1 MQEKAWGTVRYSFAL
16 FMSTQARPQAN
27 LFMLATGEPGQWQGL
42 VVVVGLADCFGFS
55 FPFCF
60 FIFLAY
66 FYFLLP
72 VVAV

>member
-1 MQEKAWGTVRYSFAL
+1 MQQGAWGTVRYSFAL
-16 FMSTQARPQAN
+16 FMPTQARPQAN
-27 LFMLATGEPGQWQGL
+27 LLMLATGEPGQWQGL
-42 VVVVGLADCFGFS
+42 VVVVALADCFGFS

-60 FIFLAY
+60 LFFLAY